1 MSYTLIHSERLN
13 QITIDSA
20 RHIEESLG
28 KPLTLPD
35 WLDSELSEHDSDNI
49 PADLFQRLC
58 QFCSLQ
64 TGLEYKYACEY
75 SSDREETDLSGSLY
89 FTIVS
94 PVTAADC
101 FWASGTFIYCN
112 GKLFDCSDAPVSRTC
127 FLDWRVGYWIR
138 PLNPDRFT
146 GWESETNA
154 ITDANT
160 YCSPGYSSSPLY
172 ELEKRLQTEP
182 IYCAKRGGWLARL
195 TGWESVVLIEP
206 IGPVYG

>member
-1 MSYTLIHSERLN
+1 MSYTLNNSERLD

-28 KPLTLPD
+28 KPLALPD
-35 WLDSELSEHDSDNI
+35 WLDAELSEHDSDNI
-49 PADLFQRLC
+49 PANLFERLC

-64 TGLEYKYACEY
+64 TGLEYKYAYEY

-89 FTIVS
+89 FTIIA
-94 PVTAADC
+94 PITAGDC
-101 FWASGTFIYCN
+101 FWSRDTFVYCN
-112 GKLFDCSDAPVSRTC
+112 GKLYSCDGDPVADTD
-127 FLDWRVGYWIR
+127 FLEWRIGYWIR
-138 PLNPDRFT
+138 PLNPDRFI

-154 ITDANT
+154 ISDANN

-182 IYCAKRGGWLARL
+182 VYCAKRGGWLARL
-195 TGWESVVLIEP
+195 VDWRSVVLIEP
-206 IGPVYG
+206 IGPCYG